1 MPDPAIQLLV
11 VGPSLPIPPFFIWFV
26 TSLLNS
32 SVDTVKKKVSLVL
45 LLSLPY
51 SQGCQGYHREGT
63 KKVRGNTTQKRQVER
78 RMQPP
83 LACQH
88 SSNCN
93 VDIFQGIFL
102 STRCCIRQKIK
113 FTVDLLFNDNDDFLL
128 ASLFLFLATY
138 RTSVNQ
144 LGFFFSVQTSPN
156 NNLLCQSTHTRIQS
170 LCVSVHKDR
179 LRTRLHRDKL
189 KDTLAARHRA
199 PQSRPDLFHVL
210 QIIDFEISSGSALA
224 SSGRF
229 LSFFKLPWFRP
240 EKEKWLEGFFESR
253 NLTRK
258 DRIIQITLAR
268 WPDSTVSTSCEF
280 IVESINF
287 FKNPTRLTMR
297 VVCRCNVI
305 NLTSISNLVTSLDIN
320 ERAQETKMQTT
331 SAHVPFHF
339 RLSVCQRNEFLL
351 GLFSWLSR
359 SITDPRK
366 RRKTTISLSDCMLL
380 SWEKYLFCV
389 CIHALFPCFS
399 SFSSEITADHH
410 VRCHI
415 MMTTC
420 HLLFVVVITASR
432 QED

>member
-1 MPDPAIQLLV
+1 MGLKTSEIFTRNIETDVGCNVQLTAHARSYDPITRWPLSA
-11 VGPSLPIPPFFIWFV
+11 
-26 TSLLNS
+26 NS
-32 SVDTVKKKVSLVL
+32 SLFYMVRDVSTQFFSRHSVKKKVSLVL

-113 FTVDLLFNDNDDFLL
+113 FTVDLLFNDDDFLL
-128 ASLFLFLATY
+128 ASLFLFLVTH

-189 KDTLAARHRA
+189 KDTLAARHTA

-229 LSFFKLPWFRP
+229 LSFFKL
-240 EKEKWLEGFFESR
+240 S
-253 NLTRK
+253 
-258 DRIIQITLAR
+258 
-268 WPDSTVSTSCEF
+268 
-280 IVESINF
+280 
-287 FKNPTRLTMR
+287 
-297 VVCRCNVI
+297 
-305 NLTSISNLVTSLDIN
+305 
-320 ERAQETKMQTT
+320 
-331 SAHVPFHF
+331 
-339 RLSVCQRNEFLL
+339 
-351 GLFSWLSR
+351 
-359 SITDPRK
+359 
-366 RRKTTISLSDCMLL
+366 
-380 SWEKYLFCV
+380 
-389 CIHALFPCFS
+389 
-399 SFSSEITADHH
+399 
-410 VRCHI
+410 
-415 MMTTC
+415 
-420 HLLFVVVITASR
+420 
-432 QED
+432 

>member
-1 MPDPAIQLLV
+1 VGLKTSEIFTRNIETDVWGATYNSRRMPDPAIQLLV

-144 LGFFFSVQTSPN
+144 LGFFFLFKQAPTTIYYVKARTREYRVCVY
-156 NNLLCQSTHTRIQS
+156 LYTRI
-170 LCVSVHKDR
+170 D
-179 LRTRLHRDKL
+179 
-189 KDTLAARHRA
+189 
-199 PQSRPDLFHVL
+199 
-210 QIIDFEISSGSALA
+210 
-224 SSGRF
+224 
-229 LSFFKLPWFRP
+229 
-240 EKEKWLEGFFESR
+240 
-253 NLTRK
+253 
-258 DRIIQITLAR
+258 
-268 WPDSTVSTSCEF
+268 
-280 IVESINF
+280 
-287 FKNPTRLTMR
+287 
-297 VVCRCNVI
+297 
-305 NLTSISNLVTSLDIN
+305 
-320 ERAQETKMQTT
+320 
-331 SAHVPFHF
+331 
-339 RLSVCQRNEFLL
+339 
-351 GLFSWLSR
+351 
-359 SITDPRK
+359 
-366 RRKTTISLSDCMLL
+366 
-380 SWEKYLFCV
+380 
-389 CIHALFPCFS
+389 
-399 SFSSEITADHH
+399 
-410 VRCHI
+410 
-415 MMTTC
+415 
-420 HLLFVVVITASR
+420 
-432 QED
+432 